1 MNTNLNQLLKDL
13 EIGPAYVK
21 ILICLLGCTFMLYP
35 TFFHF
40 TCFFRE
46 LPVYE
51 QVLFTSGSSALYT
64 GVGILLSAISP
75 VRYPRIL
82 YTPLAM
88 LSSSVMISIFIC
100 LFFYLVQQE
109 VYIHQ
114 PFQAILNRSVGNVSA
129 AVHCGWH
136 FHTQGKERRERQCTL
151 LTPL

>member
-51 QVLFTSGSSALYT
+51 QVLFTSGSSAFSDKSGKVSKDTLYPF
-64 GVGILLSAISP
+64 GDAFLFSNDKSFHLF
-75 VRYPRIL
+75 
-82 YTPLAM
+82 
-88 LSSSVMISIFIC
+88 IFS
-100 LFFYLVQQE
+100 E
-109 VYIHQ
+109 
-114 PFQAILNRSVGNVSA
+114 
-129 AVHCGWH
+129 
-136 FHTQGKERRERQCTL
+136 
-151 LTPL
+151 

>member
-51 QVLFTSGSSALYT
+51 QVLFT
-64 GVGILLSAISP
+64 
-75 VRYPRIL
+75 
-82 YTPLAM
+82 
-88 LSSSVMISIFIC
+88 
-100 LFFYLVQQE
+100 
-109 VYIHQ
+109 
-114 PFQAILNRSVGNVSA
+114 
-129 AVHCGWH
+129 
-136 FHTQGKERRERQCTL
+136 
-151 LTPL
+151 